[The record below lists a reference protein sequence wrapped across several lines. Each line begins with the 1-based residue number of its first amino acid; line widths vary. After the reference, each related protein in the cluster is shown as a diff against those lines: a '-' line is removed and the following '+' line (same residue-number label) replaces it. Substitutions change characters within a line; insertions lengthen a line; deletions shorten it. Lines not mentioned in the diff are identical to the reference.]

1 MDKFA
6 YIPRIYPMSNGEY
19 PNKEQPNNKKI
30 AEGFRPTLFAPD
42 GSIALG
48 DAVEFK
54 ELNYIFSDLY
64 EKNKDLDSK
73 IKTLEVK

>member
-1 MDKFA
+1 
-6 YIPRIYPMSNGEY
+6 MSNGEY
-19 PNKEQPNNKKI
+19 PSKEQPNSKKI

-54 ELNYIFSDLY
+54 EINYIFSDLY
-64 EKNKDLDSK
+64 EKNEDLDNK
-73 IKTLEVK
+73 IRTLEAK

>member
-6 YIPRIYPMSNGEY
+6 HVHRSYPMSNGKY
-19 PNKEQPNNKKI
+19 PSKEQPNNKKI

-54 ELNYIFSDLY
+54 ELNYIFSDMY
-64 EKNKDLDSK
+64 EKNNDLDSK
-73 IKTLEVK
+73 IRILEAK